1 MKRFFVFATFSLLVL
16 SSGQAYAASPTA
28 SPSSDLRKAIK
39 ERIEEAVTKTDTEV
53 SRQRWIGVVG
63 TVQSVSSSTVSV
75 RDVNG
80 TVWTVNLI
88 DGSSLFDSRGKIL
101 KQSDLSV
108 DSLVWAAGQASN
120 DVILEAKRM
129 MVRAA
134 APSRTVTVGTITELK
149 SNSLSLAPRGGGESL
164 SLSTTSRSKYEN
176 NDGASLER
184 KALQSDEAVVVIYT
198 ESATGTKTLL
208 RLRQLAPTN

>member
-1 MKRFFVFATFSLLVL
+1 MKKIIILFIFSLFIL
-16 SSGQAYAASPTA
+16 SGGRVFAASPTA

-53 SRQRWIGVVG
+53 SRQRWLGVVG
-63 TVQSVSSSTVSV
+63 TVQAVSSSTVSV
-75 RDVNG
+75 RDVSG
-80 TVWTVNLI
+80 TVWTVNLV
-88 DGSSLFDSRGKIL
+88 DGSKLLDSKGKAL

-120 DVILEAKRM
+120 DVILDAKRM

-134 APSRTVTVGTITELK
+134 APVRMVAVGTITELK
-149 SNSLSLAPRGGGESL
+149 SASLSLAPRGGGESL

-176 NDGASLER
+176 NDGATLER
-184 KALQSDEAVVVIYT
+184 KSLQSDEAVVVVYT
-198 ESATGTKTLL
+198 ESESGAKTLL